1 MNTTNENSTMTLFLV
16 VLPIQIRRIRKF
28 LAILDPDLDPL
39 VRDTE
44 PELDPVLDPSI
55 VKPKSKW

>member
-1 MNTTNENSTMTLFLV
+1 MTLFLV